1 MALSSVTP
9 ESLVVDNGNTIVT
22 LVLAIYREVNGM
34 ICWSESPSTL
44 QKAVYL
50 QDVESF
56 QNGTIN
62 EEDAPQPV
70 ILLPHC
76 MTSDPLPAMTKS
88 PPRSVS
94 RDKVLLGIT
103 PVTHEYYN
111 QWARSPK
118 LVDSSSS
125 DPGQSTPEMTGSEPR
140 AKTSL
145 PRTGGR
151 MTMSRSDLKSANPRV
166 VTCRS
171 TTPSVN
177 IELPPMPSFRR
188 SVTVVG
194 GEKVASI
201 CADRSS
207 SVLVPKKVLPSNQT
221 LPMSQAV
228 FLFKGDTF
236 IHNAPFLGDPN
247 RPNRSIG
254 RYPSCVSS
262 SQRLPSTKTPG
273 RVTLKGEVTRSSG
286 SVAKVQF
293 IDFSDV
299 KSYVNARRDVSRPKK
314 QHKDKQFLPLSIPLG
329 ISIS

>member
-1 MALSSVTP
+1 MS
-9 ESLVVDNGNTIVT
+9 D
-22 LVLAIYREVNGM
+22 RM
-34 ICWSESPSTL
+34 ILTNWWTESPDDMR
-44 QKAVYL
+44 QAAYL
-50 QDVESF
+50 RGNESF
-56 QNGTIN
+56 QNGTIV
-62 EEDAPQPV
+62 EEDAPQPL
-70 ILLPHC
+70 ILLPRCVVPEH
-76 MTSDPLPAMTKS
+76 LPAMTKS
-88 PPRSVS
+88 PPRSIS

-111 QWARSPK
+111 QWARNPK
-118 LVDSSSS
+118 LLDSSSS
-125 DPGQSTPEMTGSEPR
+125 DPGQSTSEMTVSETR

-166 VTCRS
+166 ITCRS
-171 TTPSVN
+171 TIPSVN

-194 GEKVASI
+194 GERVASV

-207 SVLVPKKVLPSNQT
+207 SVFLPKKVLPSNQT

-247 RPNRSIG
+247 RPSRSIN

-273 RVTLKGEVTRSSG
+273 RVTLKGEVTRSNG
-286 SVAKVQF
+286 SPPVQVAKVQF

-299 KSYVNARRDVSRPKK
+299 KSYVNTRRDVARPKK
-314 QHKDKQFLPLSIPLG
+314 QQKDKQFLPLSIPFG